1 METFMR
7 RIQSVLITALLLST
21 AAHAETPRDFLTRFE
36 KEAGATASVER
47 GGRFFASKQGSD
59 WSCTSCH
66 TERPTQPGRHVKT
79 DKPIQPLAPAANAVR
94 FTDTGKVD
102 KWFGRNCNDVLSRV
116 CTAQEK
122 ADVLA
127 WLMAQK

>member
-1 METFMR
+1 MR
-7 RIQSVLITALLLST
+7 RITTTLIATLLLGT

-36 KEAGATASVER
+36 KEAGSVANADR
-47 GGRFFASKQGSD
+47 GARFFATKQGSD
-59 WSCTSCH
+59 WSCSSCH
-66 TERPTQPGRHVKT
+66 TERPTQPGRHAKT
-79 DKPIQPLAPAANAVR
+79 DKVIQPLAPVANAVR

-102 KWFGRNCNDVLSRV
+102 KWFGRNCNDVLSRA